1 MNKKISR
8 LVCAVMCCAALPI
21 GAQTSE
27 KITASTRLFEEGHRL
42 FEQQNYAAA
51 SSVLKSFVNN
61 PDANNGELL
70 NEAEYMIVCS
80 AYELKERN
88 CLNLLR
94 RYIDEHPDTPHAN
107 RLYALMG
114 SYYFYNGQMD
124 EALVMFNSSEL
135 ELLSD
140 EERDRSTYQQALC
153 YMKTGNLKEAA
164 IRFEILKEVSDDY
177 DEDCTYHLSY
187 IRYTQ
192 RRYDEAIQGFNSL
205 LSSKKYSE
213 LAPYYI
219 AEIQLNRKEYS
230 AAKQTAS
237 SYLAQHAGNAN
248 AAEMQRI
255 YGEASYKT
263 GDYYAAENGLG
274 QYVSSVTPARRDA
287 LYMLGMSYYNT
298 NVYSKAAATLSEVN
312 TVNDALTQN
321 AELHMGLSY
330 LQTGE
335 RNKARMA
342 FEQAAASSFDMD
354 VKEQAAYNYALCLHE
369 SNYSG
374 FGESVYAFENFLND
388 FPNSKRSE
396 AVSGY
401 LVDVYMSTRSYDAA
415 LQSIERIK
423 RPSSRIMEAK
433 QKILYNLGT
442 QKFANADF
450 ESSIDY
456 MTRSIAIGQYDSQT
470 KANALFWRGEAYYR
484 QEDPTHAKSDLTQF
498 VQQTANR
505 GEELYALAH
514 YDLGYIAFDKKDYTT
529 ARGKFLN
536 FLELTD
542 NSNTAITAD
551 ACNRIGDC
559 YLQSRN
565 FGEAKSY
572 YTRAGNT
579 DAATGD
585 YSDYQLAL
593 VEGLQKNYSGK
604 IAALDRLVSKYPDSP
619 YAIDAIYEKGHA
631 YVLAGNNTQAIKAFN
646 ELQTKYKESP
656 VARKAA
662 AEAALLYYQD
672 GNYNQAI
679 AAYKNVIENY
689 PGSDEARMAMQD
701 LKSIYVDQNRI
712 DEYAALAASMPGTIR
727 FDATEQDSLTYM
739 AAEKIYM
746 RGETESAKQS
756 FNKYLQTFPDGAFTL
771 NAHYYLC
778 LIGNQQK
785 SDEMVLTHSEK
796 LMEYPDNPFLE
807 EVLLMRGEVQFNKRD
822 YAGALTTYRTLKDKS
837 TQSDIRI
844 GAETGMLRAAYMTK
858 DDVEVIN
865 AATALLGESK
875 LTSELANE
883 ARYYRAKAL
892 LNQKA
897 DTRAMSDLKEL
908 AKDTRNLYG
917 AEARYLVGEELYKAN
932 RLAEAESELLNYI
945 DESTPHIYWL
955 ARSFVLLSDVY
966 VAEGKSADARQ
977 YLLSLQQNYT
987 ADDDIQTMI
996 KTRLEQLNK

>member
-1 MNKKISR
+1 
-8 LVCAVMCCAALPI
+8 MCCASLPI
-21 GAQTSE
+21 EAQTSE
-27 KITASTRLFEEGHRL
+27 KITAITRLYEEGHRL
-42 FEQQNYAAA
+42 FEQQSYAAA
-51 SSVLKSFVNN
+51 SSVLKSFVAN
-61 PDANNGELL
+61 PNATDREQLT
-70 NEAEYMIVCS
+70 EAEYMLVCS
-80 AYELKERN
+80 AYELKDKN
-88 CLNLLR
+88 CLVMLR

-114 SYYFYNGQMD
+114 SYYFYNEQYD

-135 ELLSD
+135 YLLSD
-140 EERDRSTYQQALC
+140 TERDRATYQQGVC

-164 IRFEILKEVSDDY
+164 IRFEMLKDVSSEYSD
-177 DEDCTYHLSY
+177 DCTYHLSY

-192 RRYDEAIQGFNSL
+192 QRYDEALQGFSSLQNSE
-205 LSSKKYSE
+205 KYGE

-219 AEIQLNRKEYS
+219 AEIQLNKKNYT
-230 AAKQTAS
+230 AAKSTAS
-237 SYLAQHAGNAN
+237 NYLTQHANNAY

-255 YGEASYKT
+255 YGEASYMT

-274 QYVSSVTPARRDA
+274 QYVSAVSPARRDA
-287 LYMLGMSYYNT
+287 LYMLGMSYYKT
-298 NVYSKAAATLSEVN
+298 NVYSKAASTLSEVN

-342 FEQAAASSFDMD
+342 FEQAAASSYDMA

-388 FPNSKRSE
+388 FPNSQYNES
-396 AVSGY
+396 VSGY

-423 RPSSRIMEAK
+423 RPSTRIMEAK

-442 QKFANADF
+442 QEFANANLDG
-450 ESSIDY
+450 SIDY
-456 MTRSIAIGQYDSQT
+456 MTRSIAIGQYDAQT

-484 QEDPTHAKSDLTQF
+484 QNQPTQSKSDLTQF
-498 VQQTANR
+498 MQQTTDKSD
-505 GEELYALAH
+505 ELYAVAH
-514 YDLGYIAFDKKDYTT
+514 YDLGYIAFDNKDYTT
-529 ARGKFLN
+529 AKSRFLG
-536 FLELTD
+536 FLQNTD

-551 ACNRIGDC
+551 ACNRVGDC

-565 FGEAKSY
+565 FDEAKSY
-572 YTRAGNT
+572 YTRAENT

-585 YSDYQLAL
+585 YSYYQIAL
-593 VEGLQKNYSGK
+593 VEGLQKNYAGK
-604 IAALDRLVSKYPDSP
+604 ISALDRLVSKYPDSP
-619 YAIDAIYEKGHA
+619 YAIDALYEKGRA
-631 YVLAGNNTQAIKAFN
+631 YVLADNNSQAIKAFN
-646 ELQTKYKESP
+646 ELQSKYSESP

-662 AEAALLYYQD
+662 AETALLYYQD
-672 GNYNQAI
+672 GNLNQAI
-679 AAYKNVIENY
+679 ASYKNVIEKY

-746 RGETESAKQS
+746 KGRTDEAKSS

-778 LIGNQQK
+778 LIGNEQK
-785 SDEMVLTHSEK
+785 NQEMVLTNSEK
-796 LMEYPDNPFLE
+796 LMQYPDNPFLE
-807 EVLLMRGEVQFNKRD
+807 EVLLMRGEVQFDKRD
-822 YAGALTTYRTLKDKS
+822 YAGALTTYRTLKDKT
-837 TQSDIRI
+837 TQSDRRI
-844 GAETGMLRAAYMTK
+844 AAETGMLRAARMTK

-865 AATALLGESK
+865 AATAMLSESK
-875 LTSELANE
+875 LSSELANE
-883 ARYYRAKAL
+883 ARYYRAKSL
-892 LNQKA
+892 MNQKA
-897 DTRAMSDLKEL
+897 EARALTDLKEL
-908 AKDTRNLYG
+908 AKDTRNVYG
-917 AEARYLVGEELYKAN
+917 AEARYLVSEQLYNAK
-932 RLAEAESELLNYI
+932 RYTEAETELLNYI

-966 VAEGKSADARQ
+966 VAQGKKADARQ

-987 ADDDIQTMI
+987 ANDDIPAMI
-996 KTRLEQLNK
+996 ATRLEQLNK